1 MMSDDVI
8 TSCSQSQ
15 NFPRR
20 ESVCRDFSVA
30 PVDKK
35 GKSVFMPTF
44 ILALALSLQI
54 RTSGAQASTEE
65 ILKFSKLFED
75 ELTLDNLSK
84 KQLELLCK

>member
-1 MMSDDVI
+1 
-8 TSCSQSQ
+8 
-15 NFPRR
+15 
-20 ESVCRDFSVA
+20 
-30 PVDKK
+30 
-35 GKSVFMPTF
+35 MPTF
-44 ILALALSLQI
+44 ILSLSLSLQI